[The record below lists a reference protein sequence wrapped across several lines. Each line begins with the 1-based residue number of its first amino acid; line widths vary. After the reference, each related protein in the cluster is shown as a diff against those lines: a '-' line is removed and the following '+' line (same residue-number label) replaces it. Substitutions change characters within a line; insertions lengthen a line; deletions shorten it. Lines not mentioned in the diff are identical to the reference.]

1 MKLKDWRAIMGRRK
15 KVVSPLEYLYDR
27 APEYTLE
34 SGRTITEGEVIKIDG
49 VWGTKFKFKEHV
61 IRTDNGKEWIDCYEL
76 EKGVNCGLRS
86 FYPEKIKPIPI
97 RKRRNKKSK
106 V

>member
-1 MKLKDWRAIMGRRK
+1 VVRRK
-15 KVVSPLEYLYDR
+15 KIVSPNMHLYSRFPKYVLENGKVI
-27 APEYTLE
+27 
-34 SGRTITEGEVIKIDG
+34 SEGEIIKIDG

-86 FYPEKIKPIPI
+86 FYPEKIKPMPI
-97 RKRRNKKSK
+97 RKRRKRKSK
-106 V
+106 M

>member
-1 MKLKDWRAIMGRRK
+1 MGRRK
-15 KVVSPLEYLYDR
+15 KIVSPLESLYDR
-27 APEYTLE
+27 TPEYTLE
-34 SGRTITEGEVIKIDG
+34 SGRTITEGEIIKIDG

-97 RKRRNKKSK
+97 RKRRNKKLKS
-106 V
+106 VI

>member
-1 MKLKDWRAIMGRRK
+1 MPRRK
-15 KVVSPLEYLYDR
+15 RVVSPLAHLYDR
-27 APEYTLE
+27 TPEYTLE

-86 FYPEKIKPIPI
+86 FYPEKIKPIPV
-97 RKRRNKKSK
+97 RKRRNKKLK

>member
-1 MKLKDWRAIMGRRK
+1 MPRRK
-15 KVVSPLEYLYDR
+15 QIISPLEHLYDR
-27 APEYTLE
+27 TPKYTLE
-34 SGRTITEGEVIKIDG
+34 SGRTITEGEIIKIDG

-76 EKGVNCGLRS
+76 EKGINCGLRS
-86 FYPEKIKPIPI
+86 FYPDRIKPIPI
-97 RKRRNKKSK
+97 RKRRKRKAS

>member
-1 MKLKDWRAIMGRRK
+1 MKLKGWRAIMGRKK
-15 KVVSPLEYLYDR
+15 KVVSPNEHLYDR
-27 APEYTLE
+27 TPEYTLE
-34 SGRTITEGEVIKIDG
+34 NGRKISEGEVIKISG
-49 VWGTKFKFKEHV
+49 IWGTKFKFKEHV

-86 FYPEKIKPIPI
+86 FYPEKIKPIPT
-97 RKRRNKKSK
+97 RKRRNKKLR

>member
-1 MKLKDWRAIMGRRK
+1 MARRK
-15 KVVSPLEYLYDR
+15 KVVSPLADLYDR

-34 SGRTITEGEVIKIDG
+34 NGRTIFEGEVIKIDG

-76 EKGVNCGLRS
+76 EKGISCGLRS
-86 FYPEKIKPIPI
+86 FYPERIKPIPV
-97 RKRRNKKSK
+97 RKRRNKRSK

>member
-1 MKLKDWRAIMGRRK
+1 MGRRK
-15 KVVSPLEYLYDR
+15 KVISPNAHLFDR
-27 APEYTLE
+27 TSEYTLE
-34 SGRTITEGEVIKIDG
+34 SGRTISEGEVIKIDG

-76 EKGVNCGLRS
+76 EKGVKCGLRS
-86 FYPEKIKPIPI
+86 FYPERIKPIPV
-97 RKRRNKKSK
+97 RKRTNRKTK

>member
-1 MKLKDWRAIMGRRK
+1 MGRK
-15 KVVSPLEYLYDR
+15 KQTTSPLAHLYNR
-27 APEYTLE
+27 ASEYTLE
-34 SGRTITEGEVIKIDG
+34 GGRTISEGEIIKIDG

-61 IRTDNGKEWIDCYEL
+61 VRTDNGKEWIDCYEL
-76 EKGVNCGLRS
+76 EKGISCGLRS
-86 FYPEKIKPIPI
+86 FYPERIKPIPI

>member
-1 MKLKDWRAIMGRRK
+1 MKLKDWKVIMGRKK
-15 KVVSPLEYLYDR
+15 KVVSPLEHLYNR
-27 APEYTLE
+27 TPEYTLE
-34 SGRTITEGEVIKIDG
+34 SGRTVSEGEVIKIDG

-61 IRTDNGKEWIDCYEL
+61 IRTDNGKQWIDCYEL

-86 FYPEKIKPIPI
+86 FYPERIKPMPI
-97 RKRRNKKSK
+97 RKRRKRKSS